1 MQVSKA
7 EAHRDPLV
15 RRVWRRTSDPPW
27 YLRMGHETE
36 RMANTGLAAQECIAN
51 MEIEMQNSKQKLTR
65 QLGEWVQCLTERIEC
80 AEVLDEVL
88 DDTSDDLELTAE
100 GGGDIESPPTDVRSA
115 SAPTAE
121 GGGDSTSPPPGHQQ
135 STKEQRRVRFA
146 NIEPTAEG
154 GGVKDNKLT
163 PPKRKHTRM
172 KDPLPSP
179 DRNDPEAMVDHL
191 LVTVVTDQDQ
201 HALRTLLKGYLGMV
215 QTWPEEIP
223 TRSTLPLLQ
232 ADNEQESSGAI
243 ALNNLL
249 QTRQMAR
256 QVGTVVPEGVIS
268 AGQGRQNDDDHLHK
282 CLFLQTRIRSYDPM
296 GTQTWKPAVETLID
310 SGASRDFVNEA
321 TVQRLGLKVEKAKH
335 PLRVQVADGRTLH
348 ISKVACVELS
358 LDRKLAYRTRAYVMP
373 MGRTCDVILG
383 MTWFEAMKDC
393 EFDAVNKTISIV
405 HKGSRITLRGQGE
418 AEAQTR
424 ERANSIRQTRP
435 DFLEVISPEEGAQDM
450 QELKRIARKALK
462 EGTPMSGFTEPTLV
476 AMQLKESAA
485 ADAEQDWDHMAA
497 RLHARVQSNGV
508 YRAQVAGVS
517 DILAAQGNRVS
528 FWVDTRTEP
537 ALVHLIH
544 ADERDCLYPFGNRT
558 AGKDSDTLERPSPI
572 VTQSAGHRHLVTDIL
587 NGTVQ
592 VGAAISVEKYE
603 LRELVEL
610 AKAKKSAAE
619 QLTSLFE
626 QLVHNNETLGE
637 AFWTEEI
644 RGKLTAQLVSEYDT
658 VICQELRFAEK
669 LNEFLEPAP
678 IRLLEEWDGRAPYER
693 SRRMSPQE
701 LEVVR
706 EQLAELL
713 ELGMIQPSASPFG
726 AAVMVIPKPG
736 QPGKFR
742 MVIDYRRL
750 NALTVPDKW
759 PLPDIG
765 ELLDD
770 VGGKGHRYWCTFDL
784 CSGFYNVPILPEHIE
799 RTAVSTPL
807 GNYEWRVL
815 PMGLKNAPSIFQR
828 NMQRVFKDIPEVR
841 IFVDDGIVG
850 GATVEELYLNLRKV
864 LDKLKEHNMVAKKSK
879 LQFFKDELKFLGHVI
894 SREGISPQLEKVE
907 AVRNWP
913 RPTSKKDLRG
923 FLGLVGYYTTFIY
936 NAANVMKPLH
946 NMTKENGVVPA
957 TPEEWE
963 TVPDALA
970 AFEGLKNR
978 LCSAPVLVLPNYKAA
993 LAGTQPF
1000 LVQTDASEA
1009 AMGAVLMQDQGKGW
1023 QPVSFASKTFSPAE
1037 INYSV
1042 TEKELLALVWATTDK
1057 FRHYIL
1063 GTQYQLQGDH
1073 KALATLIHPGRAVNR
1088 RQARWIEILQE
1099 QGVPQMTYVKG
1110 TSLVVPDA
1118 LSRRP
1123 DYMQNIPTARQGLE
1137 AAPEWKEWEQ
1147 VLDTGDNLQNEE
1159 QRLEFFSSKSRAHSM
1174 PDNSVLLPPRLV
1186 NAPKA
1191 LSTRRIAVS
1200 TTPIQADPTLP
1211 TGVMPHGK
1219 VNAVQDTD
1227 NRGDNTAYAFAQ
1239 EADLCRTW
1247 LELAQGHST
1256 DVGSHRES
1264 AHGTCGG
1271 RTAYTPVERQ
1281 TGLAA
1286 RPEGVPTMEQVL
1298 SLYGGCMH
1306 GCARQERTT
1315 GAILDKLS
1323 AGGLER
1329 TCCMVQ
1335 PTLYIKGWPQD
1346 IRGAKEV

>member
-1 MQVSKA
+1 
-7 EAHRDPLV
+7 
-15 RRVWRRTSDPPW
+15 
-27 YLRMGHETE
+27 
-36 RMANTGLAAQECIAN
+36 
-51 MEIEMQNSKQKLTR
+51 MQNSKQKLTR

-191 LVTVVTDQDQ
+191 LGTVVTDQDQ

-335 PLRVQVADGRTLH
+335 PLRVQVADGRTIH

-558 AGKDSDTLERPSPI
+558 AGKESDTLERQSPI

-913 RPTSKKDLRG
+913 RPTSKK
-923 FLGLVGYYTTFIY
+923 
-936 NAANVMKPLH
+936 
-946 NMTKENGVVPA
+946 
-957 TPEEWE
+957 
-963 TVPDALA
+963 
-970 AFEGLKNR
+970 
-978 LCSAPVLVLPNYKAA
+978 
-993 LAGTQPF
+993 
-1000 LVQTDASEA
+1000 ASE
-1009 AMGAVLMQDQGKGW
+1009 VFLRSRSR
-1023 QPVSFASKTFSPAE
+1023 PVAHCFYLF
-1037 INYSV
+1037 
-1042 TEKELLALVWATTDK
+1042 
-1057 FRHYIL
+1057 
-1063 GTQYQLQGDH
+1063 QLW
-1073 KALATLIHPGRAVNR
+1073 RN
-1088 RQARWIEILQE
+1088 
-1099 QGVPQMTYVKG
+1099 
-1110 TSLVVPDA
+1110 A
-1118 LSRRP
+1118 LS
-1123 DYMQNIPTARQGLE
+1123 
-1137 AAPEWKEWEQ
+1137 
-1147 VLDTGDNLQNEE
+1147 
-1159 QRLEFFSSKSRAHSM
+1159 
-1174 PDNSVLLPPRLV
+1174 
-1186 NAPKA
+1186 
-1191 LSTRRIAVS
+1191 
-1200 TTPIQADPTLP
+1200 
-1211 TGVMPHGK
+1211 
-1219 VNAVQDTD
+1219 
-1227 NRGDNTAYAFAQ
+1227 
-1239 EADLCRTW
+1239 
-1247 LELAQGHST
+1247 
-1256 DVGSHRES
+1256 
-1264 AHGTCGG
+1264 
-1271 RTAYTPVERQ
+1271 
-1281 TGLAA
+1281 
-1286 RPEGVPTMEQVL
+1286 
-1298 SLYGGCMH
+1298 
-1306 GCARQERTT
+1306 
-1315 GAILDKLS
+1315 
-1323 AGGLER
+1323 
-1329 TCCMVQ
+1329 
-1335 PTLYIKGWPQD
+1335 
-1346 IRGAKEV
+1346 

>member
-1 MQVSKA
+1 
-7 EAHRDPLV
+7 
-15 RRVWRRTSDPPW
+15 
-27 YLRMGHETE
+27 
-36 RMANTGLAAQECIAN
+36 
-51 MEIEMQNSKQKLTR
+51 
-65 QLGEWVQCLTERIEC
+65 
-80 AEVLDEVL
+80 
-88 DDTSDDLELTAE
+88 
-100 GGGDIESPPTDVRSA
+100 
-115 SAPTAE
+115 
-121 GGGDSTSPPPGHQQ
+121 
-135 STKEQRRVRFA
+135 
-146 NIEPTAEG
+146 
-154 GGVKDNKLT
+154 
-163 PPKRKHTRM
+163 
-172 KDPLPSP
+172 
-179 DRNDPEAMVDHL
+179 
-191 LVTVVTDQDQ
+191 
-201 HALRTLLKGYLGMV
+201 
-215 QTWPEEIP
+215 
-223 TRSTLPLLQ
+223 
-232 ADNEQESSGAI
+232 
-243 ALNNLL
+243 
-249 QTRQMAR
+249 
-256 QVGTVVPEGVIS
+256 
-268 AGQGRQNDDDHLHK
+268 
-282 CLFLQTRIRSYDPM
+282 
-296 GTQTWKPAVETLID
+296 
-310 SGASRDFVNEA
+310 
-321 TVQRLGLKVEKAKH
+321 
-335 PLRVQVADGRTLH
+335 
-348 ISKVACVELS
+348 
-358 LDRKLAYRTRAYVMP
+358 
-373 MGRTCDVILG
+373 
-383 MTWFEAMKDC
+383 
-393 EFDAVNKTISIV
+393 
-405 HKGSRITLRGQGE
+405 
-418 AEAQTR
+418 
-424 ERANSIRQTRP
+424 
-435 DFLEVISPEEGAQDM
+435 
-450 QELKRIARKALK
+450 
-462 EGTPMSGFTEPTLV
+462 
-476 AMQLKESAA
+476 MQLKESAA
-485 ADAEQDWDHMAA
+485 GDAELDWDHMAA

-528 FWVDTRTEP
+528 FWVYTRTEP

-558 AGKDSDTLERPSPI
+558 TGIESEPLERQPPI
-572 VTQSAGHRHLVTDIL
+572 VTQSAGHQHLVTDIL

-603 LRELVEL
+603 LQELVEL

-946 NMTKENGVVPA
+946 NMTKDNGVVPA
-957 TPEEWE
+957 T
-963 TVPDALA
+963 
-970 AFEGLKNR
+970 R
-978 LCSAPVLVLPNYKAA
+978 RS
-993 LAGTQPF
+993 
-1000 LVQTDASEA
+1000 
-1009 AMGAVLMQDQGKGW
+1009 
-1023 QPVSFASKTFSPAE
+1023 
-1037 INYSV
+1037 
-1042 TEKELLALVWATTDK
+1042 
-1057 FRHYIL
+1057 
-1063 GTQYQLQGDH
+1063 
-1073 KALATLIHPGRAVNR
+1073 GR
-1088 RQARWIEILQE
+1088 Q
-1099 QGVPQMTYVKG
+1099 
-1110 TSLVVPDA
+1110 
-1118 LSRRP
+1118 
-1123 DYMQNIPTARQGLE
+1123 
-1137 AAPEWKEWEQ
+1137 
-1147 VLDTGDNLQNEE
+1147 
-1159 QRLEFFSSKSRAHSM
+1159 
-1174 PDNSVLLPPRLV
+1174 
-1186 NAPKA
+1186 
-1191 LSTRRIAVS
+1191 
-1200 TTPIQADPTLP
+1200 
-1211 TGVMPHGK
+1211 
-1219 VNAVQDTD
+1219 
-1227 NRGDNTAYAFAQ
+1227 
-1239 EADLCRTW
+1239 CRTRW
-1247 LELAQGHST
+1247 QLLKA
-1256 DVGSHRES
+1256 
-1264 AHGTCGG
+1264 
-1271 RTAYTPVERQ
+1271 
-1281 TGLAA
+1281 
-1286 RPEGVPTMEQVL
+1286 
-1298 SLYGGCMH
+1298 
-1306 GCARQERTT
+1306 
-1315 GAILDKLS
+1315 
-1323 AGGLER
+1323 
-1329 TCCMVQ
+1329 
-1335 PTLYIKGWPQD
+1335 
-1346 IRGAKEV
+1346 